1 MVSKDTT
8 PITNCFKLV
17 SLNFESN
24 FFLLHLYCFAFSV
37 YKIDKPRRSER
48 ATKPNPKYSEVHS
61 IVKCNEVQA

>member
-1 MVSKDTT
+1 
-8 PITNCFKLV
+8 
-17 SLNFESN
+17 
-24 FFLLHLYCFAFSV
+24 LYCFAFSV